1 MLSALLLA
9 ALAMHEGTLIAE
21 LTPRSTPIARATVA
35 AEDPSILFGF
45 IAGGELLGTVRFPA
59 DWTDYRGTTVPAG
72 TYELHY
78 AIQPRL
84 KDHLDTSDYR
94 DFAILSGFSEGHPR
108 VMALVPPDEKRDGE
122 LVVPFETG
130 GVRVGV
136 VIRARRSQ
144 GVARAAPLPDPLP
157 AVAGR
162 GQSSSGDAA
171 ARAHSRNSVPSPRVR
186 RGEG

>member
-9 ALAMHEGTLIAE
+9 ALAVMREGALIAE
-21 LTPRSTPIARATVA
+21 LTPRSTPLARIRVA

-45 IAGGELLGTVRFPA
+45 IARGELLGTVRFPA
-59 DWTDYRGTTVPAG
+59 DWTDYRGTIVPAG
-72 TYELHY
+72 TYELRY

-94 DFAILSGFSEGHPR
+94 DFAILSGFYEGHPR
-108 VMALVPPDEKRDGE
+108 VMALVLPDEARDGE

-136 VIRARRSQ
+136 VIRACRSQ
-144 GVARAAPLPDPLP
+144 GCRE
-157 AVAGR
+157 
-162 GQSSSGDAA
+162 
-171 ARAHSRNSVPSPRVR
+171 SRPSP
-186 RGEG
+186 